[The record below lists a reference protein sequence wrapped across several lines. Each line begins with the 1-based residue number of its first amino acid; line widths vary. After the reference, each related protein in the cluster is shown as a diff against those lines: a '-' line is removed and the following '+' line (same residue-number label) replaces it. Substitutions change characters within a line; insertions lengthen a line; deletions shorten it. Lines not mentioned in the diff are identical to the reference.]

1 MGMNPLNLQLSVPR
15 APELSGIQQQAIQRP
30 VTEQTMLE
38 ANALK
43 QADEKLKTANLV
55 DKTDKTLIR
64 DKENSNP
71 QGNKKKK
78 QQEQHNSSEGKADDT
93 QHPFKGHKFDIRL

>member
-1 MGMNPLNLQLSVPR
+1 MGINPLNLQLSVPR
-15 APELSGIQQQAIQRP
+15 TPELSGIQQQAMQRP

-38 ANALK
+38 TNALK
-43 QADEKLKTANLV
+43 QADEQLKTANLV
-55 DKTDKTLIR
+55 DETDKALIR

-78 QQEQHNSSEGKADDT
+78 QQEQHKNSEGNADET